1 MLATNM
7 ILEKFQVTLIK
18 NINKYYWL
26 NPKQKAFFK
35 SIFAYFKY
43 RHLEVFFWKGVPQ
56 NFAKFTGKHLYWNFF
71 SVSIKLLTP
80 LTGFQNNSLEAW
92 NFHQCILVGVLSSRA
107 ESIIWRCAVSCSK
120 YFRAPWKHLWWS
132 FSQVESFMFENHV
145 KVEPFT
151 YIFMEIYQ
159 NSYIE

>member
-43 RHLEVFFWKGVPQ
+43 RHLEVFF
-56 NFAKFTGKHLYWNFF
+56 
-71 SVSIKLLTP
+71 
-80 LTGFQNNSLEAW
+80 
-92 NFHQCILVGVLSSRA
+92 
-107 ESIIWRCAVSCSK
+107 
-120 YFRAPWKHLWWS
+120 
-132 FSQVESFMFENHV
+132 
-145 KVEPFT
+145 
-151 YIFMEIYQ
+151 
-159 NSYIE
+159 